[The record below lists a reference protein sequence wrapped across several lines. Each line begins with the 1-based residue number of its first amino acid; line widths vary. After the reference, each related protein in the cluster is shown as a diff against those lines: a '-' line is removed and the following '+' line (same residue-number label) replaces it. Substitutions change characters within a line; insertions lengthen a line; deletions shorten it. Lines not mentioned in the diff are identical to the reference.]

1 MGSKAVL
8 AVLLSL
14 LLAYVPVAESAS
26 PAAIGKISTKGKAA
40 VNGTAVP
47 DEATVFAGDRISTE
61 KETATGLSLPGGDQ
75 VFLPALTTAQLL
87 RNGDQV
93 TVALEHGALAVIS
106 RSSQPVIIRANGV
119 EIQSAKPA
127 GAVYEVAVQGT
138 ALKVM
143 ARKGTA
149 LVKAANRTVEVEE
162 GTTLDAT
169 APTTPTAP
177 VSAGGLSPLWT
188 GVLVAS
194 TAAGFTGL
202 GLGIKAAVES
212 KPQDCTVVSPNSIVC
227 P

>member
-14 LLAYVPVAESAS
+14 LLAYVPVVESAS

-47 DEATVFAGDRISTE
+47 EEATVFAGDRISTE

-87 RNGDQV
+87 RNDAQV
-93 TVALEHGALAVIS
+93 IVALEHGALAVIS
-106 RSSQPVIIRANGV
+106 RSNQPVTIRANGV
-119 EIQSAKPA
+119 EIQSAKAA

-138 ALKVM
+138 SLKVM

-149 LVKAANRTVEVEE
+149 LVKAANRTVEVNE

-169 APTTPTAP
+169 APAAP
-177 VSAGGLSPLWT
+177 PVAAGGLSPLWT
-188 GVLVAS
+188 GIIVVS

-202 GLGIKAAVES
+202 GLGIAAKLRS
-212 KPQDCTVVSPNSIVC
+212 QPQDCTVVSPNTIVC